1 MSDNDYAHCVKNIV
15 TLTLIV
21 GLLAVPAL
29 AELTPRQQAQLERLK
44 KQVQNLTPE
53 GRREM
58 IKVLKSR
65 LYNLEN
71 SLGVK
76 ETYTAAERKQEIERI
91 NAELEVL
98 YALPKTDAPVVA
110 SLTAEAAATPEVV
123 VSTPTPEP
131 IVIAQVVELPKPAPT
146 PAPSETY
153 EPIAYDPLGELP
165 TVLKHSPKPVKIV
178 KPPKPTKPWAG
189 EIAFAGGYFAN
200 LAAVRGEWDLPVGEL
215 NVRVGGLF
223 ASGSGT
229 HLAAFGDAYYYLN
242 PPETV
247 GMRSYVGAGVNLPLI
262 SSAGGERSLGGELFY
277 GGETKMGDGRLFFE
291 FGLGK
296 LVAGADQSGL
306 TALVGYRF

>member
-1 MSDNDYAHCVKNIV
+1 MKKTVILLVIA
-15 TLTLIV
+15 
-21 GLLAVPAL
+21 GLLAVPVL

-44 KQVQNLTPE
+44 KQVANLTPE

-71 SLGVK
+71 GLGIK

-91 NAELEVL
+91 NAELDVL
-98 YALPKTDAPVVA
+98 YALPKTETPALALITP
-110 SLTAEAAATPEVV
+110 EATVTPEVIV
-123 VSTPTPEP
+123 KVTTPEP
-131 IVIAQVVELPKPAPT
+131 VIIAQVVEPPKPVPT
-146 PAPSETY
+146 PTPSETY

-178 KPPKPTKPWAG
+178 RPPKQAKAWIG
-189 EIAFAGGYFAN
+189 QIAFAGGYFTN
-200 LAAVRGEWDLPVGEL
+200 LAAVRGEWDLPVSEL
-215 NVRVGGLF
+215 NVRVGGLLGT
-223 ASGSGT
+223 GSGT
-229 HLAAFGDAYYYLN
+229 HLAVFSDAYYYLN

-262 SSAGGERSLGGELFY
+262 SSAGGQRSLGGELFY
-277 GGETKMGDGRLFFE
+277 GGETQMGDGQLFFE
-291 FGLGK
+291 FGLSK
-296 LVAGADQSGL
+296 IVAGADQSGL